1 MCKGHGA
8 LLEELDCAGL
18 ARFILSGFVY
28 MESALSAG
36 LPWIRAL
43 PAESTGLVVSA
54 SLADFLTRDLPE
66 ALLQQ
71 FVETTA
77 IMR

>member
-1 MCKGHGA
+1 M
-8 LLEELDCAGL
+8 D
-18 ARFILSGFVY
+18 
-28 MESALSAG
+28 SALSAG

-77 IMR
+77 ITR

>member
-1 MCKGHGA
+1 MPG
-8 LLEELDCAGL
+8 CAGL
-18 ARFILSGFVY
+18 ASFILSVFAY

-36 LPWIRAL
+36 LPGIRAL
-43 PAESTGLVVSA
+43 PAESAALVVSA
-54 SLADFLTRDLPE
+54 SLADFLTRDVPA

-71 FVETTA
+71 FVEATA